1 MQKKSPN
8 NIGIIGC
15 GWLGFPLAKT
25 LAECGFTING
35 STTSSEKIKTI
46 EENGIVPF
54 LLQLDSQKPA
64 SAIGDF
70 LNVDL
75 LIINIPPGRSANS
88 ADFYVDKLEYLKS
101 EVLKSTVKKIIFISS
116 TSVYAENNNRQTE
129 ESKDFGDSAI
139 ALRMLSAEKVFTQ
152 LPNIQTTIIRMAGL
166 IGPERH
172 PGRFFAGKKDIPNG
186 LVPVNLIHLDDCIGI
201 IHKIILEDLWNEVFN
216 GVAPTHPL
224 KMEFYD
230 LASQQLYGKGAD
242 FIAEKGAFKII
253 EAEKIISKGYQ
264 FKHPDLLDWLQENPQ
279 N

>member
-1 MQKKSPN
+1 MQKKSTN

-15 GWLGFPLAKT
+15 GWLGLPLAKA

-35 STTSSEKIKTI
+35 STTSPEKVKAIA
-46 EENGIVPF
+46 ESGIVPF
-54 LLQLDSQKPA
+54 LLQLDSQKPVA
-64 SAIGDF
+64 VIGEF

-88 ADFYVDKLEYLKS
+88 ADFYVDKLAYLKS
-101 EVLKSTVKKIIFISS
+101 EILKSPVKKIIFISS
-116 TSVYAENNNRQTE
+116 TSVYAENNNLQTE
-129 ESKDFGDSAI
+129 ESRDFGDSAI
-139 ALRMLSAEKVFTQ
+139 ALRMLSAENVFTQ
-152 LPNIQTTIIRMAGL
+152 LPNIKTTIIRMAGL

-201 IHKIILEDLWNEVFN
+201 IHKIILEDLWNEVYN
-216 GVAPTHPL
+216 GAAPSHPS

-230 LASQQLYGKGAD
+230 LASKQLYGKNAD
-242 FIAEKGAFKII
+242 FVAEKGAFKII
-253 EAEKIISKGYQ
+253 DSTKIISKGYP
-264 FKHPDLLDWLQENPQ
+264 FKHPDLLAWLQETHQ